1 MSGTYMGNSQ
11 HLAPGAVGG
20 TGSAPTALQDS
31 RPLFRVAIFGLN
43 YKFQRL
49 LEIVVR
55 HARHNQYRFV
65 LAGSRGPGDYDI
77 ALVDMT
83 TKGGPEV
90 AATLNRLIG
99 GQAIVRV
106 GRRADP
112 TRPIDDLVY
121 QNFTMNLLVALNRVA
136 ESGIRRAVSGVGQV
150 AQVVRREI
158 ARAGDNLLSPLSGTP
173 VRLAPLPVQ
182 RATNLRALIVDDSA
196 TVRRQMCLALQQMGM
211 DADAV
216 GLAQEALDQLSVR
229 SYDIIFADVMMPGM
243 DGYKLTKL
251 IKKDRNLR
259 AIPVVILTS
268 RSSPFDLARG
278 AFAGC
283 NSYLVKPVSLKSL
296 KRTILKNLSR
306 TLPMDSPLPAGLRPA

>member
-1 MSGTYMGNSQ
+1 MSRTYMGNSQ
-11 HLAPGAVGG
+11 HLAPQSVAAQ
-20 TGSAPTALQDS
+20 GSLPAAHTDS

-55 HARHNQYRFV
+55 HARHNQYKFV

-90 AATLNRLIG
+90 ASTLNRLIG
-99 GQAIVRV
+99 EQAIVRV
-106 GRRADP
+106 GRRSDT

-121 QNFTMNLLVALNRVA
+121 QNFTMNLLGALNRVA
-136 ESGIRRAVSGVGQV
+136 ESGIRRAVSGAGQV
-150 AQVVRREI
+150 ANVVRREI
-158 ARAGDNLLSPLSGTP
+158 SRAGDSLLAAQRPTV

-182 RATNLRALIVDDSA
+182 RSANLRALIVDDSA
-196 TVRRQMCLALQQMGM
+196 SVRRQMCLALQQMGL

-216 GLAQEALDQLSVR
+216 GLAQEAMDQLSVR
-229 SYDIIFADVMMPGM
+229 SYDIIFADVMMPGV
-243 DGYKLTKL
+243 DGYKLTKM
-251 IKKDRNLR
+251 IKKDRALR
-259 AIPVVILTS
+259 NIPVVILTS

-306 TLPMDSPLPAGLRPA
+306 SLPMDSALPAGLRPA

>member
-1 MSGTYMGNSQ
+1 MGNSQ
-11 HLAPGAVGG
+11 HLASQSVQAQ
-20 TGSAPTALQDS
+20 GSLPVAHADS

-55 HARHNQYRFV
+55 HARHNQYKFV

-90 AATLNRLIG
+90 AATLHRLIG

-121 QNFTMNLLVALNRVA
+121 QNFTMNLLGALNRVA
-136 ESGIRRAVSGVGQV
+136 ESGIRRAVSSAGQV
-150 AQVVRREI
+150 ANVVRREI
-158 ARAGDNLLSPLSGTP
+158 SRAGDSLLAAQRAPA
-173 VRLAPLPVQ
+173 VRMAPLPVQ
-182 RATNLRALIVDDSA
+182 RSTNLRALIVDDSA
-196 TVRRQMCLALQQMGM
+196 SVRRQMCLALQQMGL

-216 GLAQEALDQLSVR
+216 GLAQEAMDQLSVR
-229 SYDIIFADVMMPGM
+229 SYDIIFADVMMPGV
-243 DGYKLTKL
+243 DGYKLTKM
-251 IKKDRNLR
+251 IKKDRALR
-259 AIPVVILTS
+259 DIPVVILTS

-306 TLPMDSPLPAGLRPA
+306 SLPMDSPLPAGLRPA